1 MTKEEQGREKP
12 GARWATTE
20 SELSGEA
27 DQVVQARDISGGIHF
42 HGIGGERGGG
52 ERAGGERAGG
62 ERGAAVPRQLP
73 SDVRGFVNR
82 SADLERLDLI
92 LEAGTGS
99 RLSPVCVIVGTAGV
113 GKTSFAV
120 HWAHQ
125 VLDRFPDG
133 QLYVNLRGYDPGR
146 PITPEQ
152 ALERFL
158 AALEVP
164 RTAMPEDLEAR
175 AGVYRSRMAGRRMLV
190 VLDNASSV
198 GQVRPLLPGSPGC
211 LVLVTSRGRLSGLVA
226 RDGARR
232 LSLDMLEEAEA
243 IALIRGLVG
252 DYRPE
257 DEHAEVAELAQL
269 CARLPLALRIAAERA
284 ACRPRMP
291 LRELI
296 ADLRDESA
304 LWDALTTGD
313 DDEADAVRSVFAW
326 SYRALPEQESRL
338 FRLLGLHPGPDFGAE
353 VAAELAEIPVSSA
366 RRQLDHLAGAHLLE
380 QPSAR
385 RYQFHDLLRAYALD
399 QVRLEEAHETRQ
411 AAVRRM
417 LLWYLQRAGAMVRA
431 VAPRTAPVPLVP
443 DDVEPFSGH
452 SEALDWYERERPNL
466 LAAVRGAA
474 DAEFPEIAWQLAACL
489 HRVYA
494 KLNHFD
500 DWRVTADIAVP
511 AVRAGGSR
519 TDEASI
525 LESVGK
531 MHAQSGRLAEAI
543 HVHSA
548 ALDIR
553 RSEGDTAGEIAS
565 LNGIGIALLRSHRL
579 TEARTHFGQALELA
593 VRSANRAWEAIAA
606 NGLAYTFAELRDYGE
621 AESMHDRAVAIHREL
636 GDRGAE
642 GDALHCASQI
652 KRGAGEVAEAL
663 TAVETALGIAQ
674 EFGNQAWEAW
684 WLVELGRV
692 QIALGRADEAVDSFH
707 RAAVSQRRIG
717 DRGREAV
724 ALDATGEAYQLL
736 GRHKEAMAF
745 HGRAASALRELG
757 DRWALAVALTNL
769 AEAAAECGDPTAN
782 EHAREALAA
791 LSDFTDPAA
800 AGLRARASAL
810 AGE

>member
-1 MTKEEQGREKP
+1 MTKEEHGGE
-12 GARWATTE
+12 RWATTE
-20 SELSGEA
+20 SELSGQAE
-27 DQVVQARDISGGIHF
+27 QVVQARDVSGGIHF
-42 HGIGGERGGG
+42 HTGA
-52 ERAGGERAGG
+52 ERAG
-62 ERGAAVPRQLP
+62 ERGAVVPRQLP

-82 SADLERLDLI
+82 SADLQRLDVFLA
-92 LEAGTGS
+92 EHRQA

-125 VLDRFPDG
+125 VLDHFPDG

-146 PITPEQ
+146 PIAPEQ

-164 RTAMPEDLEAR
+164 RAAMPEDLEAR
-175 AGVYRSRMAGRRMLV
+175 AGAYRSRMAGRRMLV

-211 LVLVTSRGRLSGLVA
+211 LVLVTSRGRLSGLMA

-232 LSLDMLEEAEA
+232 LSLDTLEEAEA

-326 SYRALPEQESRL
+326 SYRALPQQESRL
-338 FRLLGLHPGPDFGAE
+338 FRLLGLHPGPDLGAE
-353 VAAELAEIPVSSA
+353 VAAELAEIPVGAA

-399 QVRLEEAHETRQ
+399 QVRLEEPHETRH

-417 LLWYLQRAGAMVRA
+417 LLWYLRRAAAMVRA
-431 VAPRTAPVPLVP
+431 VAPRAAPVPLVP

-452 SEALDWYERERPNL
+452 TAAIDWYERERANL

-474 DAEFPEIAWQLAACL
+474 DADFPDIAWQLAACL

-511 AVRAGGSR
+511 AVRAVGGR
-519 TDEASI
+519 TDEAAI

-543 HVHSA
+543 HFHLA

-553 RSEGDTAGEIAS
+553 RSEGDVAGEIAS
-565 LNGIGIALLRSHRL
+565 VNGIGLALLRSHRL
-579 TEARTHFGQALELA
+579 TEARTHFARALELA
-593 VRSANRAWEAIAA
+593 VRSGDRAWEAIAA
-606 NGLAYTFAELRDYGE
+606 NGLAYALVELREHGE
-621 AESMHDRAVAIHREL
+621 AESMHARAIAIHREL

-652 KRGAGEVAEAL
+652 KRGTGEVAQAL
-663 TAVETALGIAQ
+663 TAIETALGIAQ

-684 WLVELGRV
+684 WLVEFGRVLVALGRV
-692 QIALGRADEAVDSFH
+692 DEAIDSFH

-717 DRGREAV
+717 DRGREAA
-724 ALDATGEAYQLL
+724 ALDATGEAYRFL
-736 GRHKEAMAF
+736 GRHKESVAF
-745 HGRAASALRELG
+745 HGRAVSAFRELG
-757 DRWALAVALTNL
+757 DQWALAVALTNL
-769 AEAAAECGDPTAN
+769 AEVAEECGDPTAS
-782 EHAREALAA
+782 EHARGALTA
-791 LSDFTDPAA
+791 LGDFSDPAA
-800 AGLRARASAL
+800 AGVRARAGAVV
-810 AGE
+810 GE